1 MDPFTIILT
10 LFALIILAWVIWYVI
25 EFVRYIT
32 TGEYE
37 TDKRLHDIR
46 R

>member
-1 MDPFTIILT
+1 MNPITIILT
-10 LFALIILAWVIWYVI
+10 LLALGILGWGIWFVI
-25 EFVRYIT
+25 EFVRYIA